1 MAKKVEDI
9 FSDIDNKSKST
20 NISQNESVENLDRTS
35 PEWHNQVMALF
46 KEDELVD
53 GMPKVAGLRRVSELL
68 YGCPTFSGPTE
79 VFPSTDPNGPGRATV
94 VFCVQFEH
102 ATYQDVADS
111 WIGNTDD
118 AFAVYGVAMAST
130 RAEARALRK
139 ALGLH
144 GAAFEEITSK
154 DTASIVRETTSKAM
168 SQKSVTGETLEGTAS
183 SAQIALINKLC
194 ERANVSLE
202 VMLKD
207 IGTSVRFL
215 NKQNASETID
225 LLNSYINGSIEIP
238 EHIKRGNVK

>member
-1 MAKKVEDI
+1 
-9 FSDIDNKSKST
+9 
-20 NISQNESVENLDRTS
+20 
-35 PEWHNQVMALF
+35 
-46 KEDELVD
+46 
-53 GMPKVAGLRRVSELL
+53 
-68 YGCPTFSGPTE
+68 
-79 VFPSTDPNGPGRATV
+79 
-94 VFCVQFEH
+94 
-102 ATYQDVADS
+102 
-111 WIGNTDD
+111 
-118 AFAVYGVAMAST
+118 MAST